1 MRNLITGCLL
11 VFIFNQTLLLAQ
23 GVQWH
28 PDSAVKVSTLR
39 DSVMKVITRFEK
51 QIRQFE
57 MADSVS
63 FPLAGSFL
71 FTGSSSIRGWKTL
84 KADFSGHP
92 VFARGF
98 GGATMIELLHY
109 IPRIVLKYKPS
120 RLFVYCGENDMTLDY
135 SVPEDAL
142 ISFKALDSTLQAEL
156 PSTKIYYISIKPCP
170 KSWFYWPKIQ
180 IANQLVK
187 EYILQDKTG
196 RLQFIDITHTLLD
209 NTGKPNSSL
218 FLKDGIHINS
228 MGYKKWVEVILPYFK

>member
-1 MRNLITGCLL
+1 MRSLIIRYFL
-11 VFIFNQTLLLAQ
+11 VFVFIQGLLQAQ
-23 GVQWH
+23 SVQWN
-28 PDSAVKVSTLR
+28 PDSAVKISTLR
-39 DSVMKVITRFEK
+39 DSVFKVIDRFEK

-57 MADSVS
+57 AADSIM
-63 FPLAGSFL
+63 FPKPGSIL

-84 KADFSGHP
+84 AADFPGYP

-98 GGATMIELLHY
+98 GGATFIELLHFL
-109 IPRIVLKYKPS
+109 PRIVLKYKPS
-120 RLFVYCGENDMTLDY
+120 KLVVYCGENDMTLDY
-135 SVPEDAL
+135 SVPEDVL

-156 PSTKIYYISIKPCP
+156 PSTKIYYISIKPSP

-187 EYILQDKTG
+187 VYISQDKTG

-209 NTGKPNSSL
+209 NTGKPDSSL

-228 MGYKKWVEVILPYFK
+228 KGYKKWAEVILPYFK